1 MSWQP
6 GWYED
11 PWSPGG
17 QRWWDGNQWTDH
29 TSAGQAPA
37 AGKRKRRV
45 WPWVAGVAVLLL
57 LMAGGAMALI
67 AAISGGDDTEVGRST
82 APDRSTPRKPTPP
95 SEEPASVRLP
105 PAELGET
112 VSMRNQDG
120 QRLRV
125 TVTEVT
131 DPVPKGN
138 YFRGPK
144 SGKRWLGVRVRFEGE
159 GPGVVNDSVGNGI
172 RVITP
177 GGRYETD
184 FSEPPACRQVPGGE
198 INLSEGRTTEGCL
211 IIPVPKSERPE
222 RVTYVASSG
231 YGPDVGTW
239 KLP

>member
-17 QRWWDGNQWTDH
+17 RRWWDGNRWTDH
-29 TSAGQAPA
+29 VSSAGESAA
-37 AGKRKRRV
+37 AGKRKWRV
-45 WPWVAGVAVLLL
+45 WPWVAGAAVLLL
-57 LMAGGAMALI
+57 LMAGGAVALI
-67 AAISGGDDTEVGRST
+67 VAISGDDTEVGRRA
-82 APDRSTPRKPTPP
+82 APNSTPEKPTPP
-95 SEEPASVRLP
+95 SEEPASNRLP

-112 VSMRNQDG
+112 VSVRNQDG

-125 TVTEVT
+125 TVTEVN
-131 DPVPKGN
+131 DRVPKGT

-144 SGKRWLGVRVRFEGE
+144 RGTRWVGVQVRFEGE

-184 FSEPPACRQVPGGE
+184 FSEPDACRPVPGGE
-198 INLSEGRTTEGCL
+198 INLSEGRTTQGCL
-211 IIPVPKSERPE
+211 IVPVPSSEKPQ
-222 RVTYVASSG
+222 RVTFVASSG